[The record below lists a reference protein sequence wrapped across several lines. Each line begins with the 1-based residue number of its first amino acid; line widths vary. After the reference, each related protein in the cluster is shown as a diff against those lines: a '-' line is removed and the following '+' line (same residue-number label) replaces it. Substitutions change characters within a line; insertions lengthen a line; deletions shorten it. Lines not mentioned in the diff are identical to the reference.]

1 MHSLMPGRH
10 CLRQLTALLCVW
22 MVVAAS
28 PVTAADAWYRVQDGD
43 SLASI
48 AEDFGV
54 TGAAIIQ
61 YNGIAR
67 QSPIVRGQILRI
79 PLPDPTLVPES
90 STASADSVG
99 THIVRAG
106 ESLQLIGQRY
116 GLDWQRLAQANGII
130 NPNLIYVGQVLL
142 VPAETDTIVAP
153 VVVPTPQPIVAQA
166 PVASA
171 TERGRYPIYVTQFGD
186 TLNRIA
192 QDFGITVGE
201 LLSLNKFRSDTRL
214 IVGDVVLIPQSASLS
229 STRASISADVDA
241 ASRHVVSAGDTLA
254 DIAARYGRSVLE
266 IAAANGLLDLNRI
279 YVGQVL
285 IIP

>member
-28 PVTAADAWYRVQDGD
+28 PVTAADAWYRVQVGD

-54 TGAAIIQ
+54 TAAAIIQ
-61 YNGIAR
+61 YNGLER

-79 PLPDPTLVPES
+79 PLTDPTPVPES
-90 STASADSVG
+90 SAVSG
-99 THIVRAG
+99 THNVRAG

-130 NPNLIYVGQVLL
+130 NPNLIYVGQVLV
-142 VPAETDTIVAP
+142 VPAATDTIVAP
-153 VVVPTPQPIVAQA
+153 VVVPTPQPIVTQA

-214 IVGDVVLIPQSASLS
+214 FVGDVVLIPQSASLS